1 MNFNLS
7 PIYKLVTTEPL
18 VISDNRIGPEF
29 SRKSEVIIT
38 TKKSG
43 RLKLEVFGC
52 HDFRTNDKKPIS
64 HKMKALAL
72 IFDQTI
78 VS

>member
-1 MNFNLS
+1 MS

-29 SRKSEVIIT
+29 SRKSEVIIA

-52 HDFRTNDKKPIS
+52 HDFRSNDKKPFLS
-64 HKMKALAL
+64 KMKALIL
-72 IFDQTI
+72 NLFKLTI